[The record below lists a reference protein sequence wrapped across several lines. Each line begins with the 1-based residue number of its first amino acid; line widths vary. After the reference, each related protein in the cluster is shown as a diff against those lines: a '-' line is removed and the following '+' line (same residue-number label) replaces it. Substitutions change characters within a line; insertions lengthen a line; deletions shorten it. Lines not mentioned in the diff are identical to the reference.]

1 MSERNYKIELTEH
14 QLLLMAQ
21 CVEDCHRF
29 IAGQTELDNS
39 ISILKSYCKLKDKL
53 QELQPLVT
61 PLLEHGASYGWNG

>member
-1 MSERNYKIELTEH
+1 MEKVKWNIELTEH
-14 QLLLMAQ
+14 QMLLIAN
-21 CVEDCHRF
+21 CIEDCHRF
-29 IAGQTELDNS
+29 MAGQTELDNS